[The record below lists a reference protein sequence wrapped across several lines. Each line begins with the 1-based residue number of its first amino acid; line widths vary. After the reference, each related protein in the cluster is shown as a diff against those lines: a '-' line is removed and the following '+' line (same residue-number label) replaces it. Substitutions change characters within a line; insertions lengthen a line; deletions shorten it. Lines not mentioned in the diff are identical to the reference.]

1 MESVDLS
8 HADER
13 GLLGWVLPR
22 LASGVE
28 ALNVFS
34 APLPS
39 TDDWQAGLSP
49 ASNWT

>member
-22 LASGVE
+22 LAGGVDAMY
-28 ALNVFS
+28 ALG
-34 APLPS
+34 AR
-39 TDDWQAGLSP
+39 
-49 ASNWT
+49 